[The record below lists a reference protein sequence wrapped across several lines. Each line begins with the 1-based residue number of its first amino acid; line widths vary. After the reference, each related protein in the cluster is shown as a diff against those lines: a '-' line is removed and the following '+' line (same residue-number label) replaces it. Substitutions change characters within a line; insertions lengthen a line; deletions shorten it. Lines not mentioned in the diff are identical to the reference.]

1 MRLLILAILLAAGG
15 WSAYW
20 FVGARTLEGALRDGI
35 EQARENGLEVE
46 VASLDVTGFPNR
58 FDTMIEDPR
67 VRLSSGIEWSAP
79 FLQVFAL
86 SYRPNQLIAA
96 FPNEQ
101 SLSGPLGTADI
112 TTEDARASMTLTP
125 SANLALDH
133 ANLVIE
139 DLRIVSEGLSLTAA
153 RVLAASRIP
162 QDAEDG
168 RVQNIGVTLDDVA
181 LPPTLAEQ
189 LGVAEMATLDG
200 ATLDAT
206 VTLAEPIDRDTLD
219 GEPIDIRQIDIS
231 RLDIDW
237 GEVGL
242 DAAGSLV
249 VGTDGTLTGEVAATL
264 TNWQR
269 AVEIAAAA
277 GLIPQRRAEQV
288 RQGLR
293 FIAGEGDQLQLP
305 LSFRDGSVYLGPI
318 PLGEAPRL

>member
-20 FVGARTLEGALRDGI
+20 FVGARALEGALRDAI
-35 EQARENGLEVE
+35 ERARGNGVEVE

-58 FDTMIEDPR
+58 FDTIIEEPR
-67 VRLSSGIEWSAP
+67 VRLDSGIGWSAP

-96 FPNEQ
+96 FPHEQ
-101 SLSGPLGTADI
+101 SLSGPLGSAEI
-112 TTEDARASMTLTP
+112 TTDDARASMTLTP

-139 DLRIVSEGLSLTAA
+139 DLRIASEGLSLTAA

-162 QDAEDG
+162 EGAEDG
-168 RVQNIGVTLDDVA
+168 RVQNIGVTLDDVT
-181 LPPTLAEQ
+181 LPPTLAGQ
-189 LGVAEMATLDG
+189 LGLEGMATLDG

-206 VTLAEPIDRDTLD
+206 VTLAEPIDRDTIE
-219 GEPIDIRQIDIS
+219 GEPVDIRQIDIS

-237 GEVGL
+237 GDFGL
-242 DAAGSLV
+242 NAAGSVV
-249 VGTDGTLTGEVAATL
+249 VGADGALTGEVEATL
-264 TNWQR
+264 TNWQH
-269 AVEIAAAA
+269 AVDIAVAA
-277 GLIPQRRAEQV
+277 GLIPRNRTEQV
-288 RQGLR
+288 RQALQ
-293 FIAGEGDQLQLP
+293 FVAGDADRLELP
-305 LSFRDGSVYLGPI
+305 LNFRDGRVYLGPI